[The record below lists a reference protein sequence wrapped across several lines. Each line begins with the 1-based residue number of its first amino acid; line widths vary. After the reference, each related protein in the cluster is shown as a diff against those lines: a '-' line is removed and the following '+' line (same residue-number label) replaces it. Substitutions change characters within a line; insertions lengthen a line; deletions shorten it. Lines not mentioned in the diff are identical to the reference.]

1 MLVSIVLHG
10 KLKTF
15 SPNPLRINAETAQQV
30 VSFLLRTFKGMRQAL
45 KRGWYR
51 FSLTSDGKS
60 RLLSEDSRFDV
71 SLPDG
76 VDTIHLVPVEGVYGR
91 KFIGIIAG
99 VILIAAGIAMTL
111 ATGGL
116 LGLTG
121 AQAASIG
128 VGLIVGGATSILGGI
143 VSLFT
148 PTPKVGDLQQG
159 DNPADRQSTLFT
171 GATNRV
177 AKGVG
182 VPVTYGRFYCGSN
195 VISQSITTEE
205 VL

>member
-1 MLVSIVLHG
+1 MLVSVVLHG
-10 KLKTF
+10 KLKTL

-30 VSFLLRTFKGMRQAL
+30 VSFLLRTFKGMRQML

-51 FSLTSDGKS
+51 FSLTNDGRS

-71 SLPDG
+71 SLPNG
-76 VDTIHLVPVEGVYGR
+76 VDTIHLVPVEGVYGK

-99 VILIAAGIAMTL
+99 VLLIG
-111 ATGGL
+111 
-116 LGLTG
+116 
-121 AQAASIG
+121 IG
-128 VGLIVGGATSILGGI
+128 VAMLFFPVTAPFGMSVIGMGVGALVGGVAQL
-143 VSLFT
+143 LT

-171 GATNRV
+171 GATNRLS
-177 AKGVG
+177 KGVG
-182 VPVTYGRFYCGSN
+182 VPVAYGRFHVGTN

>member
-1 MLVSIVLHG
+1 MLVSVVLHG

-15 SPNPLRINAETAQQV
+15 SPVPMRINAETAQQV
-30 VSFLLRTFKGMRQAL
+30 VSFLLRTFKGMRQAI
-45 KRGWYR
+45 KRGHYR
-51 FSLTSDGKS
+51 FSLTSDGHS

-71 SLPDG
+71 SLPEG
-76 VDTIHLVPVEGVYGR
+76 VDTIHLVPVEGVYGK
-91 KFIGIIAG
+91 KFLGVIAGILLIATGIVLVATGVGGVLGATLINIGIG
-99 VILIAAGIAMTL
+99 VT
-111 ATGGL
+111 
-116 LGLTG
+116 
-121 AQAASIG
+121 
-128 VGLIVGGATSILGGI
+128 LGGI
-143 VSLFT
+143 AQLLT
-148 PTPKVGDLQQG
+148 PTPKIGDLQQG

-177 AKGVG
+177 GKGVG

>member
-1 MLVSIVLHG
+1 MLVTIVLHG

-15 SPNPLRINAETAQQV
+15 SPNSLRINAETAQQV
-30 VSFLLRTFKGMRQAL
+30 VSFLLRTFKGIRQML

-51 FSLTSDGKS
+51 FSLTDDGKS

-99 VILIAAGIAMTL
+99 VLLIAAGIALTFM
-111 ATGGL
+111 TGGI
-116 LGLTG
+116 GTLTG
-121 AQAASIG
+121 AQLASIG
-128 VGLIVGGATSILGGI
+128 VGLIIGGATTLLGGI
-143 VSLFT
+143 VALFT
-148 PTPKVGDLQQG
+148 PIPKIGDLQQG
-159 DNPADRQSTLFT
+159 DNTADRQSTLFT
-171 GATNRV
+171 GATNRLG
-177 AKGVG
+177 KGVG

>member
-1 MLVSIVLHG
+1 MLVSVVLHG
-10 KLKTF
+10 KLKTL

-30 VSFLLRTFKGMRQAL
+30 VSFLLRTFKGMRQML

-51 FSLTSDGKS
+51 FSLTSDGRS

-76 VDTIHLVPVEGVYGR
+76 VDTIHLVPVEGVYGK

-99 VILIAAGIAMTL
+99 VLLIG
-111 ATGGL
+111 
-116 LGLTG
+116 
-121 AQAASIG
+121 IG
-128 VGLIVGGATSILGGI
+128 VAMLFFPVTAPFGMSVIGMGVGALVGGVAQL
-143 VSLFT
+143 LT

-171 GATNRV
+171 GATNRLG
-177 AKGVG
+177 KGVG

>member
-15 SPNPLRINAETAQQV
+15 SPIPLRINAETAQQV

-51 FSLTSDGKS
+51 FSLTDDGRS

-76 VDTIHLVPVEGVYGR
+76 VSTIHLVPVEGVYGK

-99 VILIAAGIAMTL
+99 VLLIG
-111 ATGGL
+111 
-116 LGLTG
+116 
-121 AQAASIG
+121 IG
-128 VGLIVGGATSILGGI
+128 VAMLFFPVTAPFAMSVIGMGVGALIGGVAQL
-143 VSLFT
+143 LT

-171 GATNRV
+171 GATNRLG
-177 AKGVG
+177 KGVG

>member
-1 MLVSIVLHG
+1 MFVTIVLHG

-30 VSFLLRTFKGMRQAL
+30 VSFLLRTFKGMRQML

-51 FSLTSDGKS
+51 FSLTDDGRS

-76 VDTIHLVPVEGVYGR
+76 VDTIHLVPVEGVYGK

-99 VILIAAGIAMTL
+99 VLLIT
-111 ATGGL
+111 
-116 LGLTG
+116 
-121 AQAASIG
+121 IG
-128 VGLIVGGATSILGGI
+128 VVMMFFPPTAPFGMSVIGMGVGALIGGVAQL
-143 VSLFT
+143 LT

-171 GATNRV
+171 GTTNRLG
-177 AKGVG
+177 KGVG

>member
-1 MLVSIVLHG
+1 MLVTIVLHG

-30 VSFLLRTFKGMRQAL
+30 VSFLLRTFKGMRQML

-51 FSLTSDGKS
+51 FSLTDDGRS

-76 VDTIHLVPVEGVYGR
+76 VTTIHLVPVEGVYGK

-99 VILIAAGIAMTL
+99 VLLIG
-111 ATGGL
+111 
-116 LGLTG
+116 
-121 AQAASIG
+121 IG
-128 VGLIVGGATSILGGI
+128 VAMMFFPVTAPFGMSVIGMGVGALVGGVAQL
-143 VSLFT
+143 LT

-171 GATNRV
+171 GATNRLG
-177 AKGVG
+177 KGVG

>member
-1 MLVSIVLHG
+1 MLVTIVLHG
-10 KLKTF
+10 KLKTL

-30 VSFLLRTFKGMRQAL
+30 VSFLLRTFKGMRQML

-51 FSLTSDGKS
+51 FSLTDDGKS

-71 SLPDG
+71 SLPNG
-76 VDTIHLVPVEGVYGR
+76 VDTIHLVPVEGVYGK

-99 VILIAAGIAMTL
+99 VLLIG
-111 ATGGL
+111 
-116 LGLTG
+116 
-121 AQAASIG
+121 IG
-128 VGLIVGGATSILGGI
+128 VAMMFFPPTAPFGMSVIGMGVGALIGGVAQL
-143 VSLFT
+143 LT

-171 GATNRV
+171 GATNRLG
-177 AKGVG
+177 KGVG

>member
-1 MLVSIVLHG
+1 MLVTIVLHG

-15 SPNPLRINAETAQQV
+15 SPNPLQINAETAQQV
-30 VSFLLRTFKGMRQAL
+30 VSFLLRTFKGMRQIL

-51 FSLTSDGKS
+51 FSLTDDGRS

-76 VDTIHLVPVEGVYGR
+76 VDTIHLVPVEGVYGK

-99 VILIAAGIAMTL
+99 VLLVNIGVAMMLFPPTAPFGMSVIGMGVGATIGGIAQ
-111 ATGGL
+111 L
-116 LGLTG
+116 L
-121 AQAASIG
+121 
-128 VGLIVGGATSILGGI
+128 
-143 VSLFT
+143 T

-171 GATNRV
+171 GTTNRLG
-177 AKGVG
+177 KGVG
-182 VPVTYGRFYCGSN
+182 VPVAYGRFYCGSN

>member
-1 MLVSIVLHG
+1 MLVSVVLHG
-10 KLKTF
+10 KLKTL

-30 VSFLLRTFKGMRQAL
+30 VSFLLRTFKGMRQML

-51 FSLTSDGKS
+51 FSLTDDGRS

-76 VDTIHLVPVEGVYGR
+76 VDTIHLVPVEGVYGK
-91 KFIGIIAG
+91 KFLGIIAG
-99 VILIAAGIAMTL
+99 VLLIG
-111 ATGGL
+111 
-116 LGLTG
+116 
-121 AQAASIG
+121 IG
-128 VGLIVGGATSILGGI
+128 VAMLFFPVTAPFGMSVIGMGVGALVGGVAQL
-143 VSLFT
+143 LT

-171 GATNRV
+171 GATNRLG
-177 AKGVG
+177 KGVG

>member
-1 MLVSIVLHG
+1 MLVSVVLHG
-10 KLKTF
+10 KLKTL

-30 VSFLLRTFKGMRQAL
+30 VSFLLRTFKGMRQML

-51 FSLTSDGKS
+51 FSLTDDGRS

-76 VDTIHLVPVEGVYGR
+76 VDTIHLVPVEGVYGK
-91 KFIGIIAG
+91 KFLGIIAG
-99 VILIAAGIAMTL
+99 VLLIG
-111 ATGGL
+111 
-116 LGLTG
+116 
-121 AQAASIG
+121 IG
-128 VGLIVGGATSILGGI
+128 VAMLFFPVTAPFGMSVIGMGVGALVGGVAQL
-143 VSLFT
+143 LT

-171 GATNRV
+171 GATNRLS
-177 AKGVG
+177 KGVG

>member
-1 MLVSIVLHG
+1 MLVSVVLHG
-10 KLKTF
+10 KLKTLF
-15 SPNPLRINAETAQQV
+15 PNPLRINAETAQQV
-30 VSFLLRTFKGMRQAL
+30 VSFLLRTFKGMRQML

-51 FSLTSDGKS
+51 FSLTDDGRS

-76 VDTIHLVPVEGVYGR
+76 VDTIHLVPVEGVYSK
-91 KFIGIIAG
+91 KFLGIIAG
-99 VILIAAGIAMTL
+99 VLLIG
-111 ATGGL
+111 
-116 LGLTG
+116 
-121 AQAASIG
+121 IG
-128 VGLIVGGATSILGGI
+128 VAMLFFPVTAPFGMSVIGMGVGALVGGVAQL
-143 VSLFT
+143 LT

-171 GATNRV
+171 GATNRLG
-177 AKGVG
+177 KGVG

>member
-1 MLVSIVLHG
+1 MLVTIVLHG
-10 KLKTF
+10 KLKTL

-30 VSFLLRTFKGMRQAL
+30 VSFLLRTFKGMRQML

-51 FSLTSDGKS
+51 FSLTDDGRS

-76 VDTIHLVPVEGVYGR
+76 VDTIHLVPVEGVYGK

-99 VILIAAGIAMTL
+99 VLLIG
-111 ATGGL
+111 
-116 LGLTG
+116 
-121 AQAASIG
+121 IG
-128 VGLIVGGATSILGGI
+128 VAMLFFPVTAPFGMSVIGMGVGALVGGVAQL
-143 VSLFT
+143 LT

-171 GATNRV
+171 GATNRLG
-177 AKGVG
+177 KGVG